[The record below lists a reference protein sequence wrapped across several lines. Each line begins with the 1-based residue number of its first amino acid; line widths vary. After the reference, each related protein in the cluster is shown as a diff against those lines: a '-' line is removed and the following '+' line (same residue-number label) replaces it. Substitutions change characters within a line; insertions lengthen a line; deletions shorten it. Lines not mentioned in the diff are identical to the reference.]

1 VLGTALVSSF
11 LFPMQTFAGV
21 TIGSAL
27 RASWWDTDRQ
37 PEGHS
42 FRAEITEAT
51 FRCSPPITQPAVE
64 AGVVVLS
71 TVAPRSPAGL
81 SWSDLR

>member
-27 RASWWDTDRQ
+27 RASWWWDTDRR

-51 FRCSPPITQPAVE
+51 FR
-64 AGVVVLS
+64 
-71 TVAPRSPAGL
+71 
-81 SWSDLR
+81 